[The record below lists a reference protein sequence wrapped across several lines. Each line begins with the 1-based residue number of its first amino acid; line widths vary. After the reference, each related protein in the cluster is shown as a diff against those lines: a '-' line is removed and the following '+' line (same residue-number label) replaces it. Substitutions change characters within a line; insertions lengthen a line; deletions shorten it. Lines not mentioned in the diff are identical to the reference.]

1 MSWVKDVIGTEKAV
15 IGLCHLKALP
25 GDPFYDEEGGME
37 LVYEAAL
44 ADVRAL
50 QEGGIDA
57 IQFTNEFSIPY
68 SMKPVTPTIVAS
80 MATVIG
86 RLKEHLTVPFGAN
99 CIGDAL
105 SSVSLCCATGAKFTR
120 GTFHGA
126 WASNYGLT
134 EGECSQVYQLRN
146 NLRYDEL
153 RLVHYVVPESSLD
166 IAGRDPVESLKAH
179 YFLNKPDALG
189 ICGLVAGQKG
199 EVGLLNRF
207 KEKYPDAV
215 LFAVTGVNAENASE
229 IMSIADAAFVGTS
242 LKKDGVFENAVD
254 AARVGR
260 LMEAVRKIR
269 D

>member
-1 MSWVKDVIGTEKAV
+1 
-15 IGLCHLKALP
+15 
-25 GDPFYDEEGGME
+25 ME

-86 RLKEHLTVPFGAN
+86 RLKEHFTVPFGAN

-134 EGECSQVYQLRN
+134 EGECSQVYQLRH
-146 NLRYDEL
+146 NLRYDERGWCTTWCRRAPWIL
-153 RLVHYVVPESSLD
+153 R
-166 IAGRDPVESLKAH
+166 G
-179 YFLNKPDALG
+179 
-189 ICGLVAGQKG
+189 
-199 EVGLLNRF
+199 
-207 KEKYPDAV
+207 
-215 LFAVTGVNAENASE
+215 
-229 IMSIADAAFVGTS
+229 GTRWR
-242 LKKDGVFENAVD
+242 A
-254 AARVGR
+254 
-260 LMEAVRKIR
+260 
-269 D
+269 